1 MDYNFFCKNLNC
13 CSLELCWKNCD
24 KEKKEND
31 SYDYEILQREK
42 GCEYIQIYFGKDRFC
57 EAINL
62 IPNKEY
68 IFKLNIKK
76 DGERILKKK
85 LNIITSN
92 SPLAILSINSF
103 KIANKEK
110 IENNNFILSESQKNI
125 INICSKLISEQNEDD
140 IMIGNFN
147 GIEIRIAYVKENDI
161 NLCYISFDIKPDYFN
176 QFFLDLINE
185 CEDNV
190 ISPCHFILKKL
201 STILIFNLLEKGP
214 VIFTGKRMGG
224 IIASSLAFYILYKG
238 KLMNKNY
245 GNSFIKKEKNCI
257 GVVTFGSPS
266 FLTNLTA
273 GFKMKEFT
281 PYFYNIKHEF
291 DYIPVIIDYLDKN
304 TKYNELINIFQK
316 NELAKEDIKKLN
328 YYLSEYNFIDYM
340 TKTNKIPFGYYF
352 LKKASDNTLI
362 YQNEKNFYDFYYLKD
377 IHQNK
382 IISFLNIYKNLSF
395 NIKFNSES
403 LQFLEDKNYQIEF
416 IKIIRRNNNIKN
428 KSSDSMKGIIKIK
441 IKEFENNYF
450 TPDIISKIKLIS
462 NNTNYIINNKDIY
475 YDNEYITAYIDNL
488 NENINKV
495 FIFNYF
501 GGEMKVKNII
511 NIMGSGSTREMLKN
525 NIEKLF
531 LFPFFKLIEIYY
543 VSLNNEE
550 KCNKLKKQNF
560 GDNFNDLK
568 FLKQFEKQIKTVDEL
583 LFLSRPDIL
592 GKNEEELINE
602 FIGDEL
608 SNEQKKL
615 FNNNLQSYYIS
626 ALKLQLKQKINCLN
640 SAKDT
645 IAQETSFPYKFKDD
659 VETKKL
665 FMCEMT
671 DLKNDLFNSEKI
683 DDLYIKN
690 FFIEQL
696 IKRTLDCI
704 DELIKKDL
712 RDKDDNEC
720 KAYLDTSLGKLYNE
734 HVLPNIN
741 FILFLILS
749 SFEGGDEIIFNH
761 NIDETKISF
770 MILYPFIWL
779 KPLGESRAT
788 FEKDFEKHFS
798 KNEIEE
804 INMRN
809 LFYKTKIRNFVD
821 SNISPQNKNIKNKKS
836 EKIKIF
842 EIISTE
848 QNKNKINDFCK
859 YSENRIFGK
868 GFYKSFLKLLNYNSN
883 FFQEDIEISIYDNLK
898 KENNNSIDNYKTI
911 IEIMNNLID
920 DEESKKG
927 FLALVRQSYLLG
939 KLRAFIVSIFIL
951 FFLIIIGRRIYH
963 WCIWEKEIG
972 KINIY

>member
-1 MDYNFFCKNLNC
+1 M
-13 CSLELCWKNCD
+13 
-24 KEKKEND
+24 
-31 SYDYEILQREK
+31 
-42 GCEYIQIYFGKDRFC
+42 
-57 EAINL
+57 
-62 IPNKEY
+62 
-68 IFKLNIKK
+68 
-76 DGERILKKK
+76 
-85 LNIITSN
+85 
-92 SPLAILSINSF
+92 
-103 KIANKEK
+103 
-110 IENNNFILSESQKNI
+110 
-125 INICSKLISEQNEDD
+125 
-140 IMIGNFN
+140 
-147 GIEIRIAYVKENDI
+147 
-161 NLCYISFDIKPDYFN
+161 
-176 QFFLDLINE
+176 
-185 CEDNV
+185 
-190 ISPCHFILKKL
+190 
-201 STILIFNLLEKGP
+201 
-214 VIFTGKRMGG
+214 
-224 IIASSLAFYILYKG
+224 
-238 KLMNKNY
+238 
-245 GNSFIKKEKNCI
+245 
-257 GVVTFGSPS
+257 
-266 FLTNLTA
+266 
-273 GFKMKEFT
+273 
-281 PYFYNIKHEF
+281 
-291 DYIPVIIDYLDKN
+291 
-304 TKYNELINIFQK
+304 
-316 NELAKEDIKKLN
+316 
-328 YYLSEYNFIDYM
+328 
-340 TKTNKIPFGYYF
+340 
-352 LKKASDNTLI
+352 
-362 YQNEKNFYDFYYLKD
+362 
-377 IHQNK
+377 
-382 IISFLNIYKNLSF
+382 
-395 NIKFNSES
+395 
-403 LQFLEDKNYQIEF
+403 
-416 IKIIRRNNNIKN
+416 
-428 KSSDSMKGIIKIK
+428 
-441 IKEFENNYF
+441 
-450 TPDIISKIKLIS
+450 
-462 NNTNYIINNKDIY
+462 
-475 YDNEYITAYIDNL
+475 
-488 NENINKV
+488 
-495 FIFNYF
+495 
-501 GGEMKVKNII
+501 
-511 NIMGSGSTREMLKN
+511 
-525 NIEKLF
+525 
-531 LFPFFKLIEIYY
+531 
-543 VSLNNEE
+543 
-550 KCNKLKKQNF
+550 
-560 GDNFNDLK
+560 
-568 FLKQFEKQIKTVDEL
+568 
-583 LFLSRPDIL
+583 
-592 GKNEEELINE
+592 
-602 FIGDEL
+602 
-608 SNEQKKL
+608 

-671 DLKNDLFNSEKI
+671 NLKDDLFNSEKI

-779 KPLGESRAT
+779 KPLGDSRAT

-963 WCIWEKEIG
+963 WCIWEKEIW